1 MNPTVLS
8 MMQIFVAMSVIYV
21 WVVRY
26 TAVLSD
32 FATFQ
37 LPDWLRDL
45 TGASKLTGA
54 AMLLGVGT
62 DLERVGAAIIAFFMA
77 AAVLMHLR
85 AKNPLRKIVPSIGL
99 GLLSGLL
106 LWQ

>member
-32 FATFQ
+32 FATFE

-54 AMLLGVGT
+54 AMLLT
-62 DLERVGAAIIAFFMA
+62 DLERVGAAIIAFFMM
-77 AAVLMHLR
+77 AAVLMHFR